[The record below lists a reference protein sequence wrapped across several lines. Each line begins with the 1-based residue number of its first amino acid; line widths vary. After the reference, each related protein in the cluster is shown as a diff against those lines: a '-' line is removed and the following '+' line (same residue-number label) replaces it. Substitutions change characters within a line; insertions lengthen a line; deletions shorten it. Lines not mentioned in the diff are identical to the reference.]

1 MNYPKFTPKHT
12 SLLAKH
18 LSKSIFE
25 QLKDKKTALGFTL
38 QQAIQSG
45 LDNPDSGIGV
55 YAGDLDS
62 YKTFAPLFAP
72 IIKSYHN
79 FDSSKFKHTSNLN
92 IADFNAN
99 NSDPKNEYIIS
110 TRIRVGRNLANYP
123 LGTAISKTQRDEVEN
138 RVVNALSTLNDDLE
152 GQYYPLYNMDDKI
165 RERLINDHF
174 LFKNGDRFL
183 ESAGLNRDWPT
194 GRGIF
199 HNQAKTFLVWINEED
214 QLRIISM
221 QKGGDIKATFQR
233 LSRAIAAL
241 EEQLTFMYDAHLGYI
256 SSCPTNLGTAMRASV
271 HIKLPNLAK
280 NRTQFE
286 AITEAHHLQI
296 RGVNGEHSASENGIF
311 DISNKRRLGISEVQC
326 VSDLQEGVSALIK
339 AEKVYAVKSRK

>member
-1 MNYPKFTPKHT
+1 MNNFPKFTAKHT

-18 LSKSIFE
+18 LNKTVFE
-25 QLKDKKTALGFTL
+25 QLKDKKTTLGFSL

-55 YAGDLDS
+55 YAGDLES
-62 YKTFAPLFAP
+62 YSTFAALFDP
-72 IIKSYHN
+72 IIKSYHH
-79 FDSSKFKHTSNLN
+79 FDRSLSKHTSNLN
-92 IADFNAN
+92 ADDFNYN
-99 NSDPKNEYIIS
+99 NPDTNNEYILS

-123 LGTAISKTQRDEVEN
+123 LGTAISKTQRDEVEQLI
-138 RVVNALSTLNDDLE
+138 VNTLNNLKGE
-152 GQYYPLYNMDDKI
+152 LKGHYYPLYDMADET
-165 RERLINDHF
+165 RERLIKDHF

-199 HNQAKTFLVWINEED
+199 HNQSKTFLVWINEED

-233 LSRAIAAL
+233 LSLAIAQL
-241 EEQLTFMYDAHLGYI
+241 EQQLTFMYDERLGYI

-271 HIKLPNLAK
+271 HIALPNLAK
-280 NRTQFE
+280 NKAQFE
-286 AITEAHHLQI
+286 AITNKYHLQI
-296 RGVNGEHSASENGIF
+296 RGVNGEHSSSENGIF
-311 DISNKRRLGISEVQC
+311 DISNKRRLGINEVQC
-326 VSDLQEGVSALIK
+326 VSDLHQGVAALIR
-339 AEKVYAVKSRK
+339 AESSF